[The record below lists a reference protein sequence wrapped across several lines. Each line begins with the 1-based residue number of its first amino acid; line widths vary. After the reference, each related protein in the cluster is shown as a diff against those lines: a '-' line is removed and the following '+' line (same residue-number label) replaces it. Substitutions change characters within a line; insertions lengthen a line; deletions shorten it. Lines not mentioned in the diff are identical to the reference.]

1 VITLSDYAAYTL
13 PEVVALQQE
22 NHIASREL
30 FRKMRL
36 LVDKRLSKEITL
48 EKFKIDRLEAM
59 ELQAVLHAHHESL
72 RTEIQYRREKG
83 YAQKHQRVLSTPA

>member
-13 PEVVALQQE
+13 PEVIALQQE

-48 EKFKIDRLEAM
+48 EKFKVDRVEGA
-59 ELQAVLHAHHESL
+59 ELQAVLHAHHVNL
-72 RTEIQYRREKG
+72 RTEIQFRRGKG
-83 YAQKHQRVLSTPA
+83 HAQK

>member
-1 VITLSDYAAYTL
+1 MITPSDYAAYTL
-13 PEVVALQQE
+13 PEVIALQKE

-48 EKFKIDRLEAM
+48 ERFKVDRLEAM
-59 ELQAVLHAHHESL
+59 ELQAVLHALHESL
-72 RTEIQYRREKG
+72 LTEIQFRRGKG
-83 YAQKHQRVLSTPA
+83 YAQGKLNPQN